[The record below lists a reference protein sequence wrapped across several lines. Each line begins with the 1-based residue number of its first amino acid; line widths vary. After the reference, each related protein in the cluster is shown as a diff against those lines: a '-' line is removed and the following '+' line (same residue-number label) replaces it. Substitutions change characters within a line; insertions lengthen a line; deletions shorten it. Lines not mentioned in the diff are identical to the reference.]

1 MLLQSNLDFDLNEAQ
16 NVVIH
21 NIATLPTNAK
31 NGLIVYLTAS
41 NQQGLYLRKEG
52 NWIHLGQVEALN
64 NGAIQ
69 ITTVSGIQ
77 YLSVKVDDDTVY
89 INGSGNLAVK
99 PNSIGND
106 ELDNA
111 NIRIGD
117 FAAPNANF
125 SMAGFKITNL
135 GTPTANTDA
144 ATKEYVDLEIA
155 SKIAAMG
162 DFMGDW
168 STASF
173 PTIGS
178 GSGGVIVKGDWWRIS
193 SAVTIGGIVCEI
205 GDALFAKVN
214 NPGTTAA
221 NWFVLQSN
229 VGEATSTG
237 LGLVRV
243 SESADLTA
251 DAGANTTRV
260 VRIADLLLRTATAT
274 RTGLIQ
280 LATQAEVDAG
290 TNALKAVT
298 PDKLAIYV
306 NARIG
311 ARGFAANIGDGTAT
325 TIVVTHNL
333 GSRDVIAQVYRNAT
347 PWDDIIVDKER
358 TTTNSLTIKFGS
370 APAAAS
376 FRINLQRVA

>member
-1 MLLQSNLDFDLNEAQ
+1 MILGSNLDFNLLEAQ
-16 NVVIH
+16 NIVIH
-21 NIATLPTNAK
+21 NVAALPASPK
-31 NGLIVYLTAS
+31 NGMICYLTAAG
-41 NQQGLYLRKEG
+41 QQGLYLRKEG
-52 NWIHLGQVEALN
+52 NWIHLGQIEALT

-77 YLSVKVDDDTVY
+77 YLSVMVDNDTIY
-89 INGSGNLAVK
+89 INGSGQLGVK

-117 FAAPNANF
+117 FAAPNADF
-125 SMAGFKITNL
+125 SMAGFKITSL

-155 SKIAAMG
+155 SKLAAMG
-162 DFMGDW
+162 DFIGDW
-168 STASF
+168 AGPGY
-173 PTIGS
+173 PTTGS
-178 GSGGVIVKGDWWRIS
+178 AGGIIRKGDWWRVT
-193 SAVTIGGIVCEI
+193 AVLTLGTHTLEV
-205 GDALFAKVN
+205 GDALFAKIDS
-214 NPGTTAA
+214 PGTTDT
-221 NWFVLQSN
+221 NWFVLQNN
-229 VGEATSTG
+229 VGEASSTA

-243 SESADLTA
+243 SESTDLTA

-274 RTGLIQ
+274 RTGLIT
-280 LATQAEVDAG
+280 LATQAEVDTG
-290 TNALKAVT
+290 TNATKAVT
-298 PDKLAIYV
+298 PDKLAVYV

-358 TTTNSLTIKFGS
+358 TTTNSLTIKFGT
-370 APAAAS
+370 APAAAA